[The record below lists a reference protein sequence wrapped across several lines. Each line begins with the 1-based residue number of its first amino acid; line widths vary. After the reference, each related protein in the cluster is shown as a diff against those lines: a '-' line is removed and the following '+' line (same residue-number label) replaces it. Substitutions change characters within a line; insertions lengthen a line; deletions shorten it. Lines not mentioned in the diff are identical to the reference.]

1 MVIIKDIDVLL
12 IAEFPTNIDPKELR
26 NELLCRGVRFDYISP
41 YSPKDKVRVYTRF
54 RKSLITNIQDES
66 GVSAKVFIVQ
76 FLKIKLS

>member
-1 MVIIKDIDVLL
+1 MRFLFWNICKNNIFKEIASLVIIKDIDVLL

-54 RKSLITNIQDES
+54 SKCKKYL
-66 GVSAKVFIVQ
+66 
-76 FLKIKLS
+76 